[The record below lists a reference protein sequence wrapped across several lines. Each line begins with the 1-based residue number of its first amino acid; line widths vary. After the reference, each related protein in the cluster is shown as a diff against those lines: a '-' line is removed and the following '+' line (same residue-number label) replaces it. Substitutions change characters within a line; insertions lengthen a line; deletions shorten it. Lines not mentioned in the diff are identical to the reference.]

1 MEKWKKILL
10 KMNFWTISVFVIT
23 SLVVVSHVHAFSI
36 TSAEVSGDG
45 KEESRPAKE
54 SKVANVVAVI
64 VKATRGQFHQRV
76 YKQLLRSKILKVASF
91 DCVFALLGSACI
103 KAGRKMLVLSANERT
118 SAQYLFTAKY
128 AI

>member
-54 SKVANVVAVI
+54 SKVANVVVVV
-64 VKATRGQFHQRV
+64 VKATWGQFQQPFGAECRAH
-76 YKQLLRSKILKVASF
+76 AA
-91 DCVFALLGSACI
+91 FATKDI
-103 KAGRKMLVLSANERT
+103 I
-118 SAQYLFTAKY
+118 QFH
-128 AI
+128 